1 MSKAIV
7 QGNLDGSKTGT
18 FYVDVIERKKIRS
31 SIDEIFKKYEDS
43 KKHVVSIQTHFQ
55 TYEDTILYTDAKWF
69 EEILNRHG
77 SVLVGVK
84 NLLNVMES
92 KNSEQLSKLLSDLTM
107 KAYEIENRWNAEWAK
122 AASIQKEGG
131 DE

>member
-1 MSKAIV
+1 MSKSLA
-7 QGNLDGSKTGT
+7 QGNQDRTKTGT
-18 FYVDVIERKKIRS
+18 FIVDVIERKTIRS

-43 KKHVVSIQTHFQ
+43 KKHIVSIQTHFQ
-55 TYEDTILYTDAKWF
+55 TYEDTYLYTDEQWF
-69 EEILNRHG
+69 EAMLNRHG
-77 SVLVGVK
+77 FVLERVK
-84 NLLNVMES
+84 NLLNVIES

-131 DE
+131 NE

>member
-55 TYEDTILYTDAKWF
+55 TYEDTILYTDKKWF

-107 KAYEIENRWNAEWAK
+107 KAYEIENR
-122 AASIQKEGG
+122 
-131 DE
+131 